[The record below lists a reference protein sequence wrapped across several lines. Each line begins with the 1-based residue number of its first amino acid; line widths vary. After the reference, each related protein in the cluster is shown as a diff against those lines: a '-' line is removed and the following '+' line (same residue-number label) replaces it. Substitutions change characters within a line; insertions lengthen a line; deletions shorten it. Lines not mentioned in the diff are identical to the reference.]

1 MNIHINLMDGLLKVR
16 KEDFINIFLD
26 KHKDVSRKLL
36 NDELTAVNK
45 KYGIILYHNEGF
57 LFDWGELTHSSINWG
72 RYISSFNMNY
82 PAELITTGGNF
93 TYIYKDIYTPKGQ
106 ELHAIHPNIYRK
118 YTNCK
123 PYNGKNCMRICLDY
137 EQPNYVIR
145 FAKRGL
151 IFSALQIVRNMLDNV
166 TRGDAK
172 WNGFKLRSCSI
183 CDEQITTQ
191 QGETVCS
198 SCKKLTRTVSVQ

>member
-16 KEDFINIFLD
+16 KEDFVNIFLD
-26 KHKDVSRKLL
+26 KHKGVSRKLL
-36 NDELTAVNK
+36 NDELTAINK

-57 LFDWGELTHSSINWG
+57 IFDWGELIHSSVNWG
-72 RYISSFNMNY
+72 RYLSSFNMY
-82 PAELITTGGNF
+82 HPYEFVTTGGNF
-93 TYIYKDIYTPKGQ
+93 IYSYYG
-106 ELHAIHPNIYRK
+106 ELHAIHPNIY
-118 YTNCK
+118 NK
-123 PYNGKNCMRICLDY
+123 PTYCNPHKGRYSMRICLDGG
-137 EQPNYVIR
+137 QPRYVKD
-145 FAKRGL
+145 FASKGL
-151 IFSALQIVRNMLDNV
+151 IFSSLQVVRNMLDNV